1 MLRLGGPGRNFVLIF
16 GTEKTRMVW
25 PHNGEKSLLISAA
38 VSTQYWRVTDGQTDG
53 QTYGSRGKTSSSR
66 MTFSRC
72 NYQFLFEK
80 TSSEFHRSVWYIQ
93 YETMKPSC

>member
-1 MLRLGGPGRNFVLIF
+1 VCLP
-16 GTEKTRMVW
+16 E
-25 PHNGEKSLLISAA
+25 GEKSLICLA

-93 YETMKPSC
+93 YETMKPSCWCLRQIFKSNFGLLWP